1 MSNNLPSYLTISQG
15 INTDLIAAI
24 ETLKPDKIAVLVDEN
39 TRKYCLPHLHQPVD
53 VQIEIQSGEKYKTL
67 DTCTQIWERLT
78 ESGFTRKSL
87 LINLGGGVIGDM
99 GGFAAATFKRGMP
112 FINIPTTLLSQ
123 VDASIGGKLGI
134 DFNGL
139 KNHVGLFQDPARVL
153 IYPGFLKTLPQREL
167 KSGFAEVI
175 KHALISNTGQWEYLL
190 NNSFES
196 MDWNEIIPKSI
207 GLKNEVVQKDPK
219 ENGLRKILNY
229 GHTIGHVMETYF
241 LKSSSPLLHGEAIAL
256 GMVKENEIA
265 EKLGLISQ
273 SEVEEI
279 QNYLERIYDFPKKLP
294 GFNELIEFL
303 VQDKK
308 NDREG
313 LRFSLL
319 TKVGSCTYDV
329 QVEQSILKQ
338 VLK

>member
-1 MSNNLPSYLTISQG
+1 MSNNLPSYLTISQD

-24 ETLKPDKIAVLVDEN
+24 ETLKPDKIAILVDEN
-39 TRKYCLPHLHQPVD
+39 TRKYCLPHLHQPVEI
-53 VQIEIQSGEKYKTL
+53 QIEIQSGEKYKTL

-139 KNHVGLFQDPARVL
+139 KNHIGLFQDPARVL
-153 IYPGFLKTLPQREL
+153 IYPGFLKTLSQREL

-175 KHALISNTGQWEYLL
+175 KHALISNADQWEYLL
-190 NNSFES
+190 NNSFKS
-196 MDWNEIIPKSI
+196 LDWNEIIPKSI

-229 GHTIGHVMETYF
+229 GHTIGHAMETYF
-241 LKSSSPLLHGEAIAL
+241 LKSSYPLLHGEAVAL
-256 GMVKENEIA
+256 GMIIENEIA
-265 EKLGLISQ
+265 QKLGLIEK
-273 SEVEEI
+273 SEVEKI
-279 QNYLERIYDFPKKLP
+279 SSYLNSNYDFPEKLP
-294 GFNELIEFL
+294 GHDDLIAHL
-303 VQDKK
+303 KQDKK
-308 NDREG
+308 NDKEG

-319 TKVGSCTYDV
+319 KKVGHCAFDV
-329 QVEQSILKQ
+329 QVDQSLLKK